1 MDYKLEVVVIPSSD
15 IDASIDFY
23 TTKLGF
29 NLDHDNRI
37 SDEIRIVQLTPPGSP
52 ASIVIGTGPIP
63 YMEPGTIKGVQLTVD
78 DIDAAREDLLSRGL
92 DPGEVQDMGNIFY
105 LFLEDPDG
113 NGWAIQ
119 EWPPKERG

>member
-15 IDASIDFY
+15 IDASIAFY
-23 TTKLGF
+23 TEKLGF

-37 SDEIRIVQLTPPGSP
+37 NDEVRIVQLTPPGSFC
-52 ASIVIGTGPIP
+52 SIVMGTGPIP

-78 DIDAAREDLLSRGL
+78 DIDAAREDLLSRVL

-105 LFLEDPDG
+105 
-113 NGWAIQ
+113 
-119 EWPPKERG
+119 